1 MRIWGSANSSQ
12 KRLAQVSIRVS
23 NLWKWVHK
31 FHVLLLNCFNFIF
44 DLKVFSTSLRP
55 STWNSMYLFLLTNKP
70 LYEFTYSNPSLT
82 RPCYIP
88 LTTNF
93 LCLSC
98 TLFFRYCC
106 IPVYFLVYSLLN
118 NPPIYRGST
127 HVLKIYRIYVY
138 PYHSISIFLFSIS
151 TTILP
156 PHTVE
161 EGLN

>member
-1 MRIWGSANSSQ
+1 
-12 KRLAQVSIRVS
+12 
-23 NLWKWVHK
+23 
-31 FHVLLLNCFNFIF
+31 
-44 DLKVFSTSLRP
+44 
-55 STWNSMYLFLLTNKP
+55 MYLFLLTNKP
-70 LYEFTYSNPSLT
+70 LYEFTYTNPSLT

-88 LTTNF
+88 LTTNL

-106 IPVYFLVYSLLN
+106 IVYTSLF
-118 NPPIYRGST
+118 PSIFIIKQSTSRGST

-161 EGLN
+161 EGLNKKTSQRSSRLFGGQKLVALAVLPCNG